1 MSIMCYLFQSE
12 NFATFKSPQMGAA
25 NPGSNSASSAL
36 SPGCHSLIP
45 STPWALISCHCH
57 PTLEVRGW
65 MVLSSS
71 NCHSV
76 QLLSHVWLF
85 ETSWIAAHQA
95 SLSITNSRSLLKL
108 MSIESL
114 MPSNNLI
121 LFHPLLFLPSIFPSI
136 RVFSNESV
144 LCIRWPKV
152 WSFSININP
161 SNEYSGLISFR
172 MDWFDLLAVQGTLK
186 SLLQHCSSKALII
199 CHSAVFTHH
208 L

>member
-1 MSIMCYLFQSE
+1 MCYLFQSE

-76 QLLSHVWLF
+76 QLLSHV
-85 ETSWIAAHQA
+85 
-95 SLSITNSRSLLKL
+95 
-108 MSIESL
+108 
-114 MPSNNLI
+114 
-121 LFHPLLFLPSIFPSI
+121 
-136 RVFSNESV
+136 
-144 LCIRWPKV
+144 
-152 WSFSININP
+152 
-161 SNEYSGLISFR
+161 
-172 MDWFDLLAVQGTLK
+172 
-186 SLLQHCSSKALII
+186 
-199 CHSAVFTHH
+199 
-208 L
+208 